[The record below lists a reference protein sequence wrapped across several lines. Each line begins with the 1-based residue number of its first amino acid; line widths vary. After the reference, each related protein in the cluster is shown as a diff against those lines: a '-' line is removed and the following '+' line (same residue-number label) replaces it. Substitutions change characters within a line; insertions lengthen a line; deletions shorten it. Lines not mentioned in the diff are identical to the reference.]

1 MTRLRRMMLEE
12 LQRRNYSDRTIRYYL
27 QAVALFAKHFG
38 KRPDQLGPDELR
50 TYQAYLLRE
59 RKLAVGTVVARVAA
73 LRFFYVRTLKRH
85 EFREYLPYPKDHRRL
100 PTVLSLE
107 EVTRLIDAAGN
118 LLRRALLMTL
128 YGTGMRRT
136 EVSLLKVTDVDSQ
149 RMMIRVERGKGG
161 AGRDI
166 PLSPALLETL
176 REYWRWK
183 KPRTYLFPSSDRK
196 RGKEQ
201 PISDKTVW
209 YACTEAARHAGLT
222 KRVTP
227 HTLRH
232 YVTFLTMSCNGEP
245 LRILAGKIRS
255 PRAKPPGIT
264 RHSLWRLQAVPQGE
278 ESVPRF
284 MATPSSMR
292 RACFRENSLLHS
304 NRRFQMNLWD
314 SNSFVTKPQGAQN
327 LPVNQVPSVSLFA
340 RGFCKRPDM
349 PRRGV
354 LQGSRQNSL
363 GVEHT
368 AHDGPVSTGTRMME

>member
-1 MTRLRRMMLEE
+1 MTQLRRMMLEE

-50 TYQAYLLRE
+50 TYQAHLLRE
-59 RKLAVGTVVARVAA
+59 RKLAVGSVVARVAA

-85 EFREYLPYPKDHRRL
+85 ACREDLPYPKDHRRL

-107 EVTRLIDAAGN
+107 EVARLINAAGN
-118 LLRRALLMTL
+118 LLQRALLMTL

-136 EVSLLKVTDVDSQ
+136 EVSLLKVRDIDSQ

-176 REYWRWK
+176 REYWSWK
-183 KPRTYLFPSSDRK
+183 KPRTHLFASSESK

-209 YACTEAARHAGLT
+209 YACKEAARHAGLT

-232 YVTFLTMSCNGEP
+232 SFATHLLEGGTDLRTIQILLGHGDLETTAKYLHLSQRHLRAVANP
-245 LRILAGKIRS
+245 LE
-255 PRAKPPGIT
+255 
-264 RHSLWRLQAVPQGE
+264 SLPL
-278 ESVPRF
+278 
-284 MATPSSMR
+284 
-292 RACFRENSLLHS
+292 
-304 NRRFQMNLWD
+304 
-314 SNSFVTKPQGAQN
+314 
-327 LPVNQVPSVSLFA
+327 
-340 RGFCKRPDM
+340 
-349 PRRGV
+349 
-354 LQGSRQNSL
+354 SR
-363 GVEHT
+363 V
-368 AHDGPVSTGTRMME
+368 

>member
-1 MTRLRRMMLEE
+1 MMLEE

-85 EFREYLPYPKDHRRL
+85 EFREDLPYPKDHRRL

-107 EVTRLIDAAGN
+107 QVTRLIDAAGN
-118 LLRRALLMTL
+118 LLQRALLMTL

-136 EVSLLKVTDVDSQ
+136 EVSLLKVSDVDSQ

-183 KPRTYLFPSSDRK
+183 KPRIYLFPSSDRK

-232 YVTFLTMSCNGEP
+232 SFATHLLEGGTDLRTIQILLGHGDLETTAKYLHLSQRHLRAVANP
-245 LRILAGKIRS
+245 LE
-255 PRAKPPGIT
+255 
-264 RHSLWRLQAVPQGE
+264 SLPLSRVQEV
-278 ESVPRF
+278 
-284 MATPSSMR
+284 
-292 RACFRENSLLHS
+292 
-304 NRRFQMNLWD
+304 NRQYHRKKN
-314 SNSFVTKPQGAQN
+314 P
-327 LPVNQVPSVSLFA
+327 
-340 RGFCKRPDM
+340 
-349 PRRGV
+349 
-354 LQGSRQNSL
+354 
-363 GVEHT
+363 
-368 AHDGPVSTGTRMME
+368 

>member
-59 RKLAVGTVVARVAA
+59 RKLAVASVVARVAA

-85 EFREYLPYPKDHRRL
+85 EFREDLPYPKDHRRL

-118 LLRRALLMTL
+118 LLQRALLMTL

-136 EVSLLKVTDVDSQ
+136 EVSLLKVSDIDSP

-166 PLSPALLETL
+166 PLSPALLENL

-183 KPRTYLFPSSDRK
+183 KPCTYLFPSSERK

-209 YACTEAARHAGLT
+209 YACKEAARHAGLT
-222 KRVTP
+222 KRVSP
-227 HTLRH
+227 HSLRH
-232 YVTFLTMSCNGEP
+232 SFATHLLEGGTDLRTIQILLGHGDLETTAKYLHLSQRHLRAVANP
-245 LRILAGKIRS
+245 LE
-255 PRAKPPGIT
+255 
-264 RHSLWRLQAVPQGE
+264 SLQLSRVE
-278 ESVPRF
+278 E
-284 MATPSSMR
+284 A
-292 RACFRENSLLHS
+292 
-304 NRRFQMNLWD
+304 
-314 SNSFVTKPQGAQN
+314 
-327 LPVNQVPSVSLFA
+327 
-340 RGFCKRPDM
+340 
-349 PRRGV
+349 
-354 LQGSRQNSL
+354 SRQYHRKKN
-363 GVEHT
+363 
-368 AHDGPVSTGTRMME
+368 P